1 MDELDKLKKLAESQ
15 RKEKAKIEGKL
26 ETLYESLVEEGY
38 NSLDSAKDEMILL
51 EKKINRMNKIF
62 QDKLNEF
69 KKTYDTEL
77 S

>member
-1 MDELDKLKKLAESQ
+1 MDELDRLKKLAEAQ
-15 RKEKAKIEGKL
+15 RKEKAKTEGKL
-26 ETLYESLVEEGY
+26 ETLYESLAEEGY
-38 NSLDSAKDEMILL
+38 NSLDSAKNEMLLL
-51 EKKINRMNKIF
+51 EKKINKMNKIF